1 MFEHLYKMVV
11 TALSTI
17 STMSTHPHPLVDTSL
32 SHARMISSSFAS
44 SSTSSVNTGSTRSI
58 VTIRFTRSDRSDA
71 PRSDAPRSD
80 APRSDRR
87 IRIVDSSVSAGS
99 SQGTGTMY
107 RLPKSMPHLL
117 PHQLD
122 AVRRMIEDRP
132 RGMMLYH
139 CMGSGKTISAL
150 AIAAALRSQREIN
163 DVVVLCPVNVKSAW
177 EREAIRCGML
187 VEVMTH
193 SSFQRYNYEKY
204 KTLLIVD
211 EAHNFRTLIKNKKK
225 EKQKTFQL
233 LNAAS
238 SSKRVI
244 LLTGTPIVNNP
255 LDLRNLVMAMKGE
268 RYIDASSY
276 NDPSMRN
283 DSLMKS
289 AAFLTHSYINYNHES
304 LPAIK
309 YETHDFYMDEVY
321 QKWYE
326 AVEQNVMEQLMIPS
340 YTKFAFFSDRTRAF
354 WNGVRRVTNG
364 RVGSDGVVESPK
376 LEWLCKSIL
385 QWKRDGEKAIVYSAW
400 KTYGMSLMEDYVRLN
415 GGEAARVRIGVI
427 DGSVSNDMRASL
439 VRDFNTGHLDVM
451 LFTAAASEGMNL
463 LATRHVVIL
472 EPHWNTAR
480 IDQAMSRARRMNSHA
495 SLPPEKRNV
504 TVHHMLLH
512 KTAASELDSIDD
524 VMTMLSRRKMRFARS
539 FDRMV
544 GVSTST
550 SGSSDDYDDDEEE
563 EEEDEDEDMCDD
575 DDD

>member
-1 MFEHLYKMVV
+1 
-11 TALSTI
+11 
-17 STMSTHPHPLVDTSL
+17 
-32 SHARMISSSFAS
+32 
-44 SSTSSVNTGSTRSI
+44 
-58 VTIRFTRSDRSDA
+58 
-71 PRSDAPRSD
+71 
-80 APRSDRR
+80 
-87 IRIVDSSVSAGS
+87 
-99 SQGTGTMY
+99 
-107 RLPKSMPHLL
+107 
-117 PHQLD
+117 
-122 AVRRMIEDRP
+122 MIEDRP

-139 CMGSGKTISAL
+139 CMGIGKTISAL
-150 AIAAALRSQREIN
+150 AIASALISQGEIN
-163 DVVVLCPVNVKSAW
+163 DVVVLCPVNVKNAW
-177 EREAIRCGML
+177 KREAIRCGML
-187 VEVMTH
+187 VEVLTH
-193 SSFQRYNYEKY
+193 SSFKKYNYEKY

-225 EKQKTFQL
+225 ETQKSFQL

-238 SSKRVI
+238 SSKRVV

-276 NDPSMRN
+276 NDPSMRD

-326 AVEQNVMEQLMIPS
+326 TVEQNVMEQLMIPS

-364 RVGSDGVVESPK
+364 RVDSDGVVDSPK

-400 KTYGMSLMEDYVRLN
+400 KTYGMSLVEDYIRLN
-415 GGEAARVRIGVI
+415 GGSEAARVRIGVI

-463 LATRHVVIL
+463 LGTRHVVIL

-480 IDQAMSRARRMNSHA
+480 VEQAMSRARRMNSHA
-495 SLPPEKRNV
+495 ILPPEKRNV

-524 VMTMLSRRKMRFARS
+524 VMTMMSRKKKRFNRS

-544 GVSTST
+544 GVS
-550 SGSSDDYDDDEEE
+550 SSDSSDKDEEEDEDEE
-563 EEEDEDEDMCDD
+563 EEEDEDEYADEDMCTDD